1 MKMTVR
7 GIIFFGIY
15 VFLITLPLDV
25 ALLSNPQRIPQ
36 PFIVEFAVGAGFVGL
51 SLMALEFALISRIKP
66 AAQPFGQDALQMFH
80 NIMGVVALGMLL
92 LHPLLLIISGYPAA
106 CWLNPFA
113 NCANL
118 ATRTASLALYALI
131 FLILTSI
138 WRKTFRIPYEVWQ
151 VMHGLLSLFVLVA
164 SMVHIF
170 ILGRYTTTAVMQAV
184 WLLYAVIVVS
194 LIVWYKIISPITR
207 WNKSW
212 RVVENRSERGESH
225 TIVLE
230 PDEHDGFSFEPG
242 QYAWIKKGSTPFGIG
257 QHPIS
262 FSSQADVPP
271 GGRISFTIK
280 ELGDWSGNVVPAI
293 QPGDQIWVDGPHGV
307 LSSDREQGM
316 GYVLIAGGVGITP
329 LFSMCQTMA
338 DRGDVR
344 PVLLFYGA
352 QDWESLT
359 FREQLDE
366 LTDRMNLQ
374 VIYVLTDP
382 HEGWQGE
389 IGFIN
394 SEIMQ
399 RYLPEQYRRYV
410 FFICGPEPLMD
421 AMEQA
426 LPDLGVPGERVLSER
441 FGMV

>member
-1 MKMTVR
+1 
-7 GIIFFGIY
+7 
-15 VFLITLPLDV
+15 
-25 ALLSNPQRIPQ
+25 
-36 PFIVEFAVGAGFVGL
+36 
-51 SLMALEFALISRIKP
+51 
-66 AAQPFGQDALQMFH
+66 
-80 NIMGVVALGMLL
+80 
-92 LHPLLLIISGYPAA
+92 
-106 CWLNPFA
+106 
-113 NCANL
+113 
-118 ATRTASLALYALI
+118 
-131 FLILTSI
+131 
-138 WRKTFRIPYEVWQ
+138 
-151 VMHGLLSLFVLVA
+151 
-164 SMVHIF
+164 
-170 ILGRYTTTAVMQAV
+170 
-184 WLLYAVIVVS
+184 
-194 LIVWYKIISPITR
+194 
-207 WNKSW
+207 
-212 RVVENRSERGESH
+212 
-225 TIVLE
+225 
-230 PDEHDGFSFEPG
+230 
-242 QYAWIKKGSTPFGIG
+242 
-257 QHPIS
+257 
-262 FSSQADVPP
+262 
-271 GGRISFTIK
+271 
-280 ELGDWSGNVVPAI
+280 
-293 QPGDQIWVDGPHGV
+293 
-307 LSSDREQGM
+307 M